1 MGMEHERG
9 AEAPAVRDP
18 RALVVGD
25 AAGDGG
31 AEGVEERSRQARGAV
46 GGQEVA
52 GAGAG
57 EEEVAGGGEEAV
69 AALKHVLGGVFL
81 DGGGAAGGVDGSE
94 VGQVV
99 EGDVQADGADA
110 TVAVEKRGDA
120 AHHQVGHAGERM
132 FVVGPEDDLASQGA
146 WEKIPAAELA
156 GVVSV
161 AAIEAKV
168 SLVAMPAGDE
178 ASGGVLAG
186 LSAVDVVAVVEGIG
200 FEDGPDA
207 AGVDVFRDDAVQQFD
222 DERAVGAAEA
232 AIGCSTTEFLSML
245 IAHAGLDLA
254 VEIPDNR
261 TQMRK
266 GTTSIAHLAVRHS
279 SRQPASPAAKVL
291 HDAAIICQV
300 FVQDTT
306 RVTPETAARCAA
318 RTWILAPALPAATPR
333 FNGRVLPESLSEL

>member
-1 MGMEHERG
+1 M
-9 AEAPAVRDP
+9 
-18 RALVVGD
+18 
-25 AAGDGG
+25 
-31 AEGVEERSRQARGAV
+31 
-46 GGQEVA
+46 
-52 GAGAG
+52 
-57 EEEVAGGGEEAV
+57 
-69 AALKHVLGGVFL
+69 
-81 DGGGAAGGVDGSE
+81 
-94 VGQVV
+94 V

-232 AIGCSTTEFLSML
+232 AEGGDGPRQFPDERFGT
-245 IAHAGLDLA
+245 AGL
-254 VEIPDNR
+254 R
-261 TQMRK
+261 R
-266 GTTSIAHLAVRHS
+266 
-279 SRQPASPAAKVL
+279 
-291 HDAAIICQV
+291 
-300 FVQDTT
+300 
-306 RVTPETAARCAA
+306 
-318 RTWILAPALPAATPR
+318 
-333 FNGRVLPESLSEL
+333 